1 MSINTRYTYKPKP
14 ISAPK
19 PCIPEHLVVA
29 DVNSTCEG
37 GLYVNTNMKHSTSSN
52 AGPWARMQIFAFH
65 SNSTMA
71 SSPLRDQM
79 QAERTHAVLMK
90 KLSCFTRYM

>member
-1 MSINTRYTYKPKP
+1 MSINTRYTSKPKP

-19 PCIPEHLVVA
+19 PCIPKHLVVA

-52 AGPWARMQIFAFH
+52 AGPWARMQ
-65 SNSTMA
+65 
-71 SSPLRDQM
+71 D
-79 QAERTHAVLMK
+79 HA
-90 KLSCFTRYM
+90 LSHFTPTAQWHRRPCETKCKPKECMPC